1 MRLKI
6 AALALGIVVVASAV
20 GASAFTTA
28 SVDRTS
34 TMDVVAD
41 DAGLIALS
49 PGNAST
55 DLVRTGSDGQLTI
68 DFANSDASGVNGDST
83 FSIGDGTTSPPTYAF
98 NVTNNGA
105 SSHDF
110 TLGYA
115 MATDPDS
122 NADNLTF
129 TVYDSTGTQVA
140 TATESSD
147 TSPFTV
153 SAGETHYVTVSVDTT
168 GVDNSSDLSGTV
180 TVNA

>member
-6 AALALGIVVVASAV
+6 AALALGIVVIASAV

-55 DLVRTGSDGQLTI
+55 DLVRTGSNGQLTI
-68 DFANSDASGVNGDST
+68 DFTNSAASGVNGDST
-83 FSIGDGTTSPPTYAF
+83 FSIGDNTTSSPTYAF

-105 SSHDF
+105 ASHSF
-110 TLGYA
+110 ELGYA
-115 MATDPDS
+115 FDNTDPS
-122 NADNLTF
+122 GDNVELAVYNSTGGYVGTAVDTTSTTF
-129 TVYDSTGTQVA
+129 TADP
-140 TATESSD
+140 D
-147 TSPFTV
+147 
-153 SAGETHYVTVSVDTT
+153 ETHYVVVSVDTT
-168 GVDNSSDLSGTV
+168 GLNNSTDLSGTV